1 MARVFG
7 GTGEGAGRES
17 GAAFKR
23 MFATLLVLGILY
35 AVCEGVTLAML
46 RTHRGLGLLF
56 LSAITGI
63 FLWWLA
69 HYANR
74 RGDGGETAR
83 RAKREEAKG

>member
-1 MARVFG
+1 MARVSG
-7 GTGEGAGRES
+7 GVGEGAGRES

-23 MFATLLVLGILY
+23 MFATLLVLGVLY
-35 AVCEGVTLAML
+35 AACEGVTLTML

-69 HYANR
+69 HYAKR
-74 RGDGGETAR
+74 RGGDGEPRG
-83 RAKREEAKG
+83 KR